1 MRACANRYEAKGSG
15 FLLKEPAAFIVT
27 TTFYNLLFTDIVY
40 SEGVMPVAFLK

>member
-15 FLLKEPAAFIVT
+15 FLLESAAFIVT
-27 TTFYNLLFTDIVY
+27 ATFYNLLFTDIVY